1 MSKSINFG
9 YFSEIIEITA
19 KKYNISEKEAELIIR
34 SQFEFIVDELR
45 SRSWCNIKIKHL
57 GKFIVNEG
65 RKIKWWDNKDRQP
78 DYKRVVQFN
87 NTKDRNKTDGNT
99 ETSTDKKE
107 NL

>member
-45 SRSWCNIKIKHL
+45 SRSWCNIKLKHL

-78 DYKRVVQFN
+78 DYKRVVKSY
-87 NTKDRNKTDGNT
+87 NTEDRNKTNRDTEVGN
-99 ETSTDKKE
+99 EKKE